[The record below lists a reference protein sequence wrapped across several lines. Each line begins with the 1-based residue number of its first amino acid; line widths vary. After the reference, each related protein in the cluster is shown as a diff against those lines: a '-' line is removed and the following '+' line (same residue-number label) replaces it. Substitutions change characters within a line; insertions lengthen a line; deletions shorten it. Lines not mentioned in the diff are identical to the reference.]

1 MKVARSLFTISDNG
15 RRKERKKGVTE
26 KRKKKKK
33 RTLRYSLDDEG
44 YASKNE
50 RKKKA
55 KEIETKGE
63 TGRHKHKKTSIVLL

>member
-15 RRKERKKGVTE
+15 RRKKRKKGVTE
-26 KRKKKKK
+26 KRKEKKK

-50 RKKKA
+50 RKKERK
-55 KEIETKGE
+55 
-63 TGRHKHKKTSIVLL
+63 R